1 MFVIIFLGFI
11 LNANIFAEN
20 KDSALIAA
28 VVNQHAIT
36 ERELDL
42 RIDFAIATLNM
53 PNTKESKE
61 SMRHQVLQNLITE
74 KLQETAADGV
84 KISDTEIDK
93 SLETMAK
100 DNGMTVTQMQEKFKS
115 MGIKIDTLKSRVRS
129 QIVWARLVR
138 QLYQSQIRVSES
150 EVQKEKERIEKDLNT
165 DQYELVEIILPI
177 DEKLKTKSKQDA
189 DRLYAQLNQPMTN
202 FRLVAQQF
210 GAQSGYVGWRSVKQI
225 DTSIKDSIVSMR
237 VGSITRPIEDKNS
250 YRIIKLLD
258 KRMAGQGSY
267 NSRKIVTAAARVML
281 PEEMSEENVAA
292 LEEMVGV
299 LKSSKGCGELQRNAG
314 SMPAEV
320 SISEKQPIGALPEA
334 LQAILDKATVGEPI
348 GPFQDGNTVNVI
360 MLCSVEAPAKEILPT
375 DKDIKE
381 NLEQKEFSKHATRLL
396 NKITATARITIIEKD
411 DSRNN
416 FIKKVK

>member
-20 KDSALIAA
+20 KDSALIAS

-100 DNGMTVTQMQEKFKS
+100 DNGMTVTQMQENFKS

>member
-11 LNANIFAEN
+11 LNSNIFAEN

-28 VVNQHAIT
+28 VVNQYAIT

-53 PNTKESKE
+53 PSTKESKE

-74 KLQETAADGV
+74 KLQETSADGV
-84 KISDTEIDK
+84 KISDAEIDK
-93 SLETMAK
+93 SLESMAK
-100 DNGMTVTQMQEKFKS
+100 DNGMTVQQMQEKFKG
-115 MGIKIDTLKSRVRS
+115 MGIKIDTLKNRVRS

-138 QLYQSQIRVSES
+138 QLYHSQIRVSES

-177 DEKLKTKSKQDA
+177 DEKAKTKSKQDA
-189 DRLYAQLNQPMTN
+189 DRLYAQLTQPMTN

-225 DTSIKDSIVSMR
+225 DTSIKGSIVSMR
-237 VGSITRPIEDKNS
+237 VGAITRPIEDKNS

-267 NSRKIVTAAARVML
+267 NSRKIITAAARIML
-281 PEEMSEENVAA
+281 PVEMSEENVAV

-320 SISEKQPIGALPEA
+320 SVSDKQPIGALLEA
-334 LQAILDKATVGEPI
+334 LQAIIDKATVGEAI

-396 NKITATARITIIEKD
+396 NKITATARITIIEKN

-416 FIKKVK
+416 FVKKVR